1 MMEFA
6 LAVTTGEWK
15 ETENIDTNFNIFFF
29 FFDQTQISTFFVS
42 LFRDITTKSDKLIG
56 HDKVQR
62 ILKRLTTRIKES
74 ERA

>member
-1 MMEFA
+1 MEGDREYRHKFQH
-6 LAVTTGEWK
+6 
-15 ETENIDTNFNIFFF
+15 FFF

-74 ERA
+74 EELNLGTWIHKPRD

>member
-1 MMEFA
+1 MN
-6 LAVTTGEWK
+6 GRRQ
-15 ETENIDTNFNIFFF
+15 NIDTNFNIFF

-74 ERA
+74 EELNLGTWIHKPRD